1 MRPALTIVYPKS
13 NGGAILLD
21 VGANSQCKSEY
32 INQFGYMGYA
42 YAKAILG
49 KEAPKVGL
57 INIGT
62 EEKKGSQTYIDAHKL
77 LKENEMINFIGNVE
91 ARDIPTTDADVLV
104 CDGFTGNIVLKL
116 SEGVAMSLFK
126 MIKNS
131 LLSSFRSKIGALLA
145 MPAFKDIK
153 KSMDYEEYGGAILL
167 GINSIVI
174 KAHGS
179 SNAKA
184 FKNAIRQAKTIYE
197 T

>member
-1 MRPALTIVYPKS
+1 
-13 NGGAILLD
+13 
-21 VGANSQCKSEY
+21 
-32 INQFGYMGYA
+32 
-42 YAKAILG
+42 
-49 KEAPKVGL
+49 
-57 INIGT
+57 
-62 EEKKGSQTYIDAHKL
+62 
-77 LKENEMINFIGNVE
+77 MINFIGNVE

-184 FKNAIRQAKTIYE
+184 FKNAIRQAKTIYDNKLIE
-197 T
+197 SIKEFALNNNIQESED

>member
-1 MRPALTIVYPKS
+1 MPMQR
-13 NGGAILLD
+13 
-21 VGANSQCKSEY
+21 Q
-32 INQFGYMGYA
+32 
-42 YAKAILG
+42 
-49 KEAPKVGL
+49 VGL

-131 LLSSFRSKIGALLA
+131 LLSSFRSKIGAMLA

-184 FKNAIRQAKTIYE
+184 FKNAIRQAKTIYDNKLIE
-197 T
+197 SIKEFALNNNIQESED